1 MARPLKIAL
10 YVVGAL
16 VGLFVVAA
24 VAFVLLF
31 DPNDFRD
38 RIAAETRKTTGREL
52 VIEGDLEVS
61 FFPWLAIGMGKTSLG
76 NAPGF
81 GDEPFASFESA
92 SLSVR
97 MLPLILGGNVSIG
110 TAELDSFELNLAVNR
125 SGVSN
130 WQDLLDAEEHV
141 DEGADDSGTSATLDV
156 AGINISNASI
166 TYSDAQSGDTYRL
179 TEVNLKSGAVAAGQ
193 PIPLSAGLNFDIQ
206 PADLAGDA
214 NLETSV
220 TFDPD
225 NQLVT
230 LGDLELEL
238 LGVEMTAA
246 FEPIDYGNEPALK
259 GALQVDAFSLPSLM
273 RRLNIAPPETVDP
286 DALGKIIL
294 DGTANI
300 NSEAIR
306 LTGVELVVD
315 DTTFT
320 GFMSVTLDT
329 SRITFKFEGDSINLD
344 GYMAP
349 AVGSDVQAADT
360 VPVEI
365 PVDLIRTLNL
375 NGSLKVGE
383 ARLTGMVFESVD
395 VTLKAANG
403 DLRLHPVTANLFGGT
418 YSGDVRIN
426 ASGNTPV
433 LSVNENIEG
442 VNMGALAQAMF
453 DSSQVTGTINGSF
466 VLSGAGDNLA
476 AIQQSLDGN
485 LNFELLDGAFEGTD
499 VWYELRRA
507 RALFKQEPAPEP
519 TLPART
525 KFSNVRATGPVT
537 DGVFRNDDLLA
548 ELPFMRLTGKGSV
561 DLPKAEIDYRLT
573 ARVLEKPEFAS
584 GATEEELK
592 EFTEAVIPLRISGP
606 LASPSIKPDVED
618 MLKRELKKKAEEELL
633 DRLLGGRDDKASD
646 EEAAGD
652 EETTDKKK
660 KKKKEDLLED
670 ALKDIFRD

>member
-1 MARPLKIAL
+1 MRL
-10 YVVGAL
+10 
-16 VGLFVVAA
+16 
-24 VAFVLLF
+24 
-31 DPNDFRD
+31 
-38 RIAAETRKTTGREL
+38 
-52 VIEGDLEVS
+52 
-61 FFPWLAIGMGKTSLG
+61 
-76 NAPGF
+76 
-81 GDEPFASFESA
+81 
-92 SLSVR
+92 
-97 MLPLILGGNVSIG
+97 LPLVLGGNVSIG
-110 TAELDSFELNLAVNR
+110 TAELESFQLNLAVNR
-125 SGVSN
+125 NGVSN
-130 WQDLLDAEEHV
+130 WQDLLDADEHV
-141 DEGADDSGTSATLDV
+141 DETTGDPGTTATLDI

-179 TEVNLKSGAVAAGQ
+179 TDVNLSSGAIAAGQ
-193 PIPLSAGLNFDIQ
+193 AIPLSAGLNFEIQ
-206 PADLAGDA
+206 PADLAGDVS
-214 NLETSV
+214 LETSV

-230 LGDLELEL
+230 LGDLELDL
-238 LGVEMTAA
+238 LGVEMMAA
-246 FEPIDYGNEPALK
+246 FDPIDYGNEPALN
-259 GALQVDAFSLPSLM
+259 GSLEVDAFSLPSLM
-273 RRLNIAPPETVDP
+273 RRLNIEPPETVDP
-286 DALGKIIL
+286 NALGKIIL
-294 DGTANI
+294 DGKAKI
-300 NSEAIR
+300 NTESIR
-306 LTGVELVVD
+306 LTDVELVVD
-315 DTTFT
+315 DTTFS

-329 SRITFKFEGDSINLD
+329 SRINFKFAADSINLD

-349 AVGSDVQAADT
+349 AAETTASAGA

-365 PVDLIRTLNL
+365 PADLIRTLNL
-375 NGSLKVGE
+375 NGSLTVNE
-383 ARLTGMVFESVD
+383 ARLTGMVFENVD
-395 VTLKAANG
+395 LTLKAANG
-403 DLRLHPVTANLFGGT
+403 DLRLHPVTAMLFDGT

-433 LSVNENIEG
+433 LSVNENVEG
-442 VNMGALAQAMF
+442 VNIGALAQAMI
-453 DSSQVTGTINGSF
+453 DSEQVTGTINGSF
-466 VLSGAGDNLA
+466 VLSGSGDNLA

-485 LNFELLDGAFEGTD
+485 LSFELLDGAFEGTD

-525 KFSNVRATGPVT
+525 QFSNVRATGPVT

-561 DLPKAEIDYRLT
+561 DLPKAEIDYKLT

-592 EFTEAVIPLRISGP
+592 EFTEAVIPLRISGS

-633 DRLLGGRDDKASD
+633 DRLLGGRDDEAGD
-646 EEAAGD
+646 EEAASD